1 VDELPLLELFN
12 QLRSAGLPLGVD
24 DYQSVLKALQA
35 GYGLPDRS
43 AIARLCRTLWVRST
57 DERDVFDYYFE
68 QLISSNHQNF
78 SNPGSDSKNIKRRKR
93 IPKTALYP
101 TLIGMLLLAAGLA
114 GWHFL
119 RPSRSPSTQVPT
131 PIPTEIPIV
140 TETVGP
146 SGGGTIVP
154 TQPSPTQPSKPS
166 QPPVNNS
173 QSRQLPWYVT
183 ALLGLA
189 FLAGCGYLLRLLV
202 KRRSHHRL
210 PTNVSE
216 SFSDLVPFRNIQDEV
231 QVAQAVQQI
240 AQVQRNQW
248 GDRTLRSG
256 DYLPVTQRQM
266 RQSWRRLR
274 QMVREGVSTELD
286 VEATVQQIGRQGL
299 LLNPVLV
306 PRRVNRSEL
315 LLLVDQDGSM
325 VPFRGLSMRL
335 VETALRGGQLGETG
349 VVYFHNS
356 PIDYLYADP
365 YYQHAE
371 PTQKIFEQ
379 LRPDRSV
386 ALIFSDAGAAR
397 GGLNPERV
405 ELTQSF
411 LRQLKQQVRYVAW
424 LNPMPR
430 SRWENT
436 SAAEIARLVPM
447 FEMSRQGLDGAI
459 HTLRGRLS
467 HAQLRY

>member
-1 VDELPLLELFN
+1 MDELPLLELFT

-57 DERDVFDYYFE
+57 DERDLFDFYFE
-68 QLISSNHQNF
+68 QLIPSKHQDF
-78 SNPGSDSKNIKRRKR
+78 SNPESDSKNIKRRKR

-101 TLIGMLLLAAGLA
+101 SLIGMLLLAAGLA
-114 GWHFL
+114 WWHFL
-119 RPSRSPSTQVPT
+119 RPPSPSSPSVPIV
-131 PIPTEIPIV
+131 IPTETV
-140 TETVGP
+140 TVGP
-146 SGGGTIVP
+146 SGGGNTVP
-154 TQPSPTQPSKPS
+154 TSPSKTTQPSTAPHQPSA
-166 QPPVNNS
+166 NNS
-173 QSRQLPWYVT
+173 PSRQPPWYVT
-183 ALLGLA
+183 ALLGVAL
-189 FLAGCGYLLRLLV
+189 LAGCGYLLRLFV
-202 KRRSHHRL
+202 KRRNRHR
-210 PTNVSE
+210 PSAITSE
-216 SFSDLVPFRNIQDEV
+216 SSLDLAPFRNIQDEV

-240 AQVQRNQW
+240 AHVQRNQP

-306 PRRVNRSEL
+306 PRRVNRTEL

-335 VETALRGGQLGETG
+335 AETALRGGQLGETG
-349 VVYFHNS
+349 VVYFHNC
-356 PIDYLYADP
+356 PVDYLYSDP
-365 YYQHAE
+365 YYQQAE
-371 PTQKIFEQ
+371 STQTILAQ
-379 LRPDRSV
+379 LRGDRSV

-411 LRQLKQQVRYVAW
+411 LKQLKQQVRYVAW

-430 SRWENT
+430 SRWKNT
-436 SAAEIARLVPM
+436 SAAEIAHLVPM